1 MFKKILYV
9 PLIFLISYAH
19 TDEEVSYDI
28 EKGQIWS
35 LEAKSNKLSIGNSK
49 VLYFFP
55 NDAYNTYR
63 ARRFSDWD
71 RFSIVDGRNL
81 VRLNKGDRVEIL
93 HPKFQSNVYEV
104 RLIDG
109 FEKNRKYFLIK
120 EDLLHDFK
128 LLDHDNQ
135 I

>member
-19 TDEEVSYDI
+19 SDEEVSYDI
-28 EKGQIWS
+28 AKGQIWS
-35 LEAKSNKLSIGNSK
+35 LEARSNKLSVGNSK
-49 VLYFFP
+49 VLYFFS

-93 HPKFQSNVYEV
+93 QPKFQSNVYEV

-120 EDLLHDFK
+120 EDLLNDFK
-128 LLDHDNQ
+128 LLEYDNQ

>member
-1 MFKKILYV
+1 MFKKILYA

-19 TDEEVSYDI
+19 TDEKVSHDI

-35 LEAKSNKLSIGNSK
+35 LEAKSNKLSVGNSK

-93 HPKFQSNVYEV
+93 QPKFQSNVYEV

-120 EDLLHDFK
+120 EDLLNDFK
-128 LLDHDNQ
+128 LLEYDNQ

>member
-19 TDEEVSYDI
+19 TDEKVSHDI

-55 NDAYNTYR
+55 NDAYTP
-63 ARRFSDWD
+63 
-71 RFSIVDGRNL
+71 IEQEG
-81 VRLNKGDRVEIL
+81 
-93 HPKFQSNVYEV
+93 
-104 RLIDG
+104 
-109 FEKNRKYFLIK
+109 FLIGIGFQ
-120 EDLLHDFK
+120 LSMAGT
-128 LLDHDNQ
+128 
-135 I
+135 

>member
-19 TDEEVSYDI
+19 ADEKVSHDI

>member
-19 TDEEVSYDI
+19 SDEEVSYDI
-28 EKGQIWS
+28 AKGQIWS
-35 LEAKSNKLSIGNSK
+35 LEARSNKLSVGNSK
-49 VLYFFP
+49 VLYFFS

-93 HPKFQSNVYEV
+93 QPKFQSNVYEV
-104 RLIDG
+104 KLLDG

-120 EDLLHDFK
+120 EDLLNDFK
-128 LLDHDNQ
+128 LLEHDNQ
-135 I
+135 T

>member
-1 MFKKILYV
+1 MFKKILYF

-19 TDEEVSYDI
+19 SDEEVLHDI

-35 LEAKSNKLSIGNSK
+35 LEARSNKLSIGNSK
-49 VLYFFP
+49 VLYFFSS
-55 NDAYNTYR
+55 DAYNTYR

-71 RFSIVDGRNL
+71 RFSIVDGKNL
-81 VRLNKGDRVEIL
+81 VRLNTGDRVEIL
-93 HPKFQSNVYEV
+93 QPKFQSNVYEV

-109 FEKNRKYFLIK
+109 FKKNRKYFLIK

-128 LLDHDNQ
+128 LLEHDNQ

>member
-19 TDEEVSYDI
+19 TDEKVSHDI
-28 EKGQIWS
+28 KKGQIWS

>member
-1 MFKKILYV
+1 MFKKIFYV

-19 TDEEVSYDI
+19 SDEEVSYDI
-28 EKGQIWS
+28 AKGQIWS
-35 LEAKSNKLSIGNSK
+35 LEARSNKLSVGNSK
-49 VLYFFP
+49 VLYFFS

-93 HPKFQSNVYEV
+93 QPKFQSNVYEV
-104 RLIDG
+104 KLLDG

-120 EDLLHDFK
+120 EDLLNDFK
-128 LLDHDNQ
+128 LLEHDNQ
-135 I
+135 T

>member
-1 MFKKILYV
+1 MLKKILYV

-19 TDEEVSYDI
+19 TDEKVSYDI

-35 LEAKSNKLSIGNSK
+35 LEARSNKLSVGNSK

-93 HPKFQSNVYEV
+93 HAKFQSNVYEV

-120 EDLLHDFK
+120 KIFYMIS
-128 LLDHDNQ
+128 NY
-135 I
+135 